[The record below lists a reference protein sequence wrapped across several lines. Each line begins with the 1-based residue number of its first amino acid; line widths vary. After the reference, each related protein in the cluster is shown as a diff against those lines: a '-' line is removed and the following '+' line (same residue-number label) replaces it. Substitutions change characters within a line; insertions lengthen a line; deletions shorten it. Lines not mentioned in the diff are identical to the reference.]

1 MDYYIIQYFD
11 HASAATKLRKL
22 CVLNAQGIP
31 QARAQFNP
39 SFLGH
44 ELEGQKGIAHN
55 RWLLEC
61 WGGGIG
67 RSGPKPAERKS
78 KAGDARALWTD
89 CLALSQ
95 QIPREF
101 CCNPPKKD
109 GAHSLSIVGRT
120 KSAFSLCCVDVKMV
134 ENIDCNISMLFCRR
148 RRWEELRRGL

>member
-1 MDYYIIQYFD
+1 MNWRDKKGLHTIVGCWNVGVE
-11 HASAATKLRKL
+11 A
-22 CVLNAQGIP
+22 
-31 QARAQFNP
+31 
-39 SFLGH
+39 
-44 ELEGQKGIAHN
+44 LEA
-55 RWLLEC
+55 
-61 WGGGIG
+61 
-67 RSGPKPAERKS
+67 SGPKPAERKS

-109 GAHSLSIVGRT
+109 EAHSLSIVGRT